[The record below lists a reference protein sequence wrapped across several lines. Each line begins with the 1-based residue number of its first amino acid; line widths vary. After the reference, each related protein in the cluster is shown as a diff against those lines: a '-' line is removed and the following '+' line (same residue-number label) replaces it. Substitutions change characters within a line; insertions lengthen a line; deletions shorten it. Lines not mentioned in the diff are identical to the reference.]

1 MVIYHSVDNQ
11 RSTQFYPR
19 SKEYCFFFQIPLN
32 RELSLNFLSVESA
45 ISWASA
51 SSFPLFDP
59 LFSYSAKRHRN

>member
-19 SKEYCFFFQIPLN
+19 SKEYCFFFQIPLK

-45 ISWASA
+45 MSCARA
-51 SSFPLFDP
+51 SSFPLFEA
-59 LFSYSAKRHRN
+59 LFSYSAKRHIN